1 LGREAAASASL
12 YLIKLSGDGESWV
25 RMEWIRRRTLVGES
39 GRPGN
44 VVPTRD
50 PRTTTQRR
58 PYRRYKDGE
67 AAPSLP
73 MLAINSAADFDALSV
88 DPFCF
93 VGAEESDH
101 AADVV
106 RIAHAPER

>member
-1 LGREAAASASL
+1 MVNRGCEWNGFAGARW
-12 YLIKLSGDGESWV
+12 WV
-25 RMEWIRRRTLVGES
+25 RADVLVMSIRPV
-39 GRPGN
+39 
-44 VVPTRD
+44 D

-106 RIAHAPER
+106 GIAHAPEG